1 MKESKGES
9 KGDLKWDLKLIII
22 IICIEAIVAI
32 FICLSYNLIVGQA
45 RSGNYMTENVYSLNN
60 DNPKK
65 QEGWIQLE
73 DRQLKTGQYVVY
85 QIPSEWDTS
94 NSKNKLDGITL
105 ESNVLK
111 IGYLPEDTKY
121 EDFLKKFMETLENKK
136 SYPGELEYTLREL
149 NFNNQNFLIIEE
161 GYSYRSMYFCL
172 AKEEY
177 AYYLKVRVRED
188 CYKPQLINT
197 INDIFSTYRVY

>member
-1 MKESKGES
+1 MKKS

-22 IICIEAIVAI
+22 IICIEAVVAI
-32 FICLSYNLIVGQA
+32 FVCLACNLIIGQT
-45 RSGNYMTENVYSLNN
+45 RSGDYIPKKEYSLNN
-60 DNPKK
+60 ENPKK
-65 QEGWIQLE
+65 QEGWIQQE
-73 DRQLKTGQYVVY
+73 DRHLKTGKYVIY

-94 NSKNKLDGITL
+94 NSKSKLDGVTL
-105 ESNVLK
+105 ESNILK
-111 IGYLPEDTKY
+111 IGYLSEDTIY
-121 EDFLKKFMETLENKK
+121 EDFLKKFMETLESKK
-136 SYPGELEYTLREL
+136 DYPGETEYTLREL

-197 INDIFSTYRVY
+197 INDIFSTYMVY

>member
-1 MKESKGES
+1 MKES

-22 IICIEAIVAI
+22 IICIEAVVAI
-32 FICLSYNLIVGQA
+32 FVCLACNLIIGQT
-45 RSGNYMTENVYSLNN
+45 RSGDYIPKKEYSLNN
-60 DNPKK
+60 ENPKK
-65 QEGWIQLE
+65 QEGWIQQE
-73 DRQLKTGQYVVY
+73 DWQLKTGKHVVY

-94 NSKNKLDGITL
+94 NSKSKLDGVTL
-105 ESNVLK
+105 ESNILK
-111 IGYLPEDTKY
+111 IGYLPEDTIY
-121 EDFLKKFMETLENKK
+121 EDFLKKFMETLESKK
-136 SYPGELEYTLREL
+136 DYPGETEYTLREL

-197 INDIFSTYRVY
+197 INDIFSTYRIY

>member
-1 MKESKGES
+1 MKESKGEE
-9 KGDLKWDLKLIII
+9 KWDFKWDLKLIII

-32 FICLSYNLIVGQA
+32 FICLSYNLMVGQIK
-45 RSGNYMTENVYSLNN
+45 SGEYIPKKEYSLNN

-65 QEGWIQLE
+65 QEGWIQQE
-73 DRQLKTGQYVVY
+73 DRQLKTGHYVTY
-85 QIPSEWDTS
+85 QIPSEWD
-94 NSKNKLDGITL
+94 NSKNKLDGVTL

-111 IGYLPEDTKY
+111 IGYLPEDMKY
-121 EDFLKKFMETLENKK
+121 EDFLKKFMETLESKK
-136 SYPGELEYTLREL
+136 DYPGEAEYTLREL
-149 NFNNQNFLIIEE
+149 NFNGQNFLIIEE